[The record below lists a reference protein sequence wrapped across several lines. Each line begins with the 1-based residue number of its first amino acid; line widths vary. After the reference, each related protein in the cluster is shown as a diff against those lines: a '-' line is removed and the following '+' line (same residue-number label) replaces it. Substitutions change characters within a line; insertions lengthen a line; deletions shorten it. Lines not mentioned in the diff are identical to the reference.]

1 MYIVY
6 MHTCPNGKKYVG
18 ITSQAP
24 ERRWQKGKGY
34 AYGSNPYFYNAI
46 EKYGWENIK
55 HEILFRDLTKEEAE
69 QKEVELIA
77 KHRTIERKYGYNI
90 DLGGSTFGRHSEEY
104 KRRMSNMQK
113 EIWSKM
119 PERRVA
125 MSKLRSGTHLSE
137 ETKEKLRQANLGKKY
152 SKEVVQ
158 KRIDK
163 MKGVPRPKTSQIMKD
178 LWASGKMK
186 GNTGK
191 TTSEKQKAAAREN
204 AKIANEYSKKP
215 VLMFDKEG
223 NFIAEYESS
232 VKAAEAI
239 GNPHV
244 HVSDVC
250 YGRRKSSCG
259 YVFKFKE
266 V

>member
-46 EKYGWENIK
+46 KKYGWENIK
-55 HEILFRDLTKEEAE
+55 HEILFRNLTKEEAE
-69 QKEVELIA
+69 QKEIELIA
-77 KHRTIERKYGYNI
+77 KHRTSERKYGYNI
-90 DLGGSTFGRHSEEY
+90 DLGGSTFGKHSEEY
-104 KRRMSNMQK
+104 KQRMSNMQK
-113 EIWSKM
+113 EIWKKS
-119 PERRVA
+119 PERKLT
-125 MSKLRSGTHLSE
+125 MSKLRKGTHLSE

-163 MKGVPRPKTSQIMKD
+163 TKGVPRPKISQIMKD
-178 LWASGKMK
+178 LWASGKIK

-191 TTSEKQKAAAREN
+191 TTSKKQKAAARKN
-204 AKIANEYSKKP
+204 AKIANEYTKKT
-215 VLMFDKEG
+215 VLMFDKKG
-223 NFIAEYESS
+223 NFIAEYESAE
-232 VKAAEAI
+232 KAKKSI
-239 GNPHV
+239 NQPHA
-244 HVSDVC
+244 HISDVC
-250 YGRRKSSCG
+250 KGKRKSTCG

-266 V
+266 E

>member
-1 MYIVY
+1 MKQLDEYI
-6 MHTCPNGKKYVG
+6 KEQLKL
-18 ITSQAP
+18 
-24 ERRWQKGKGY
+24 
-34 AYGSNPYFYNAI
+34 
-46 EKYGWENIK
+46 EN
-55 HEILFRDLTKEEAE
+55 
-69 QKEVELIA
+69 
-77 KHRTIERKYGYNI
+77 ERKLKPNSLEGYPI
-90 DLGGSTFGRHSEEY
+90 GSYLDAEPLSEEY

-250 YGRRKSSCG
+250 YGKRKSSCG